1 MNDDIS
7 HTTPPEKQ
15 PPESLK
21 LRGRPRPVT
30 RFNRRLLVIV
40 TGISLLVMLTAFFY
54 ALDPE
59 KSRVEKQKELYNVT
73 AMEKTD
79 KLEALPKTYTE
90 YKPPQLGAPLPGELG
105 EAVLKT
111 EQRAGLAPLPAMT
124 IDQPFRSDHLLD
136 AMRSERIRQAQK
148 ALQAQEAP
156 VFFQLSQGKAARE
169 VSDPARGQ
177 LSESSAL
184 MKEAF
189 QQDIAPDNG
198 ISGAQDHKLNFLRSS
213 PKGTIY
219 NPHSLQDPV
228 SPYQVMAGTVIAASL
243 ITGLNSDLPGEI
255 IAQVTEPVYDTVT
268 GGYLL
273 IPQGSRLLGRYD
285 SVVAFGQDRAL
296 VVWQRLLL
304 PDGSSM
310 VLDNLPATDTAGFAG
325 LKDQVD
331 FHSWAL
337 IKGIGLSTILSIGGE
352 LAFQNTDSDLLKAVQ
367 RGSQDNINTAGQ
379 AIVERNLNIPP
390 TIRIRPGFPLRVI
403 VHKDIILRPY
413 VVEGRNND

>member
-59 KSRVEKQKELYNVT
+59 ESQAEKQKELYNVT
-73 AMEKTD
+73 ATEKTD
-79 KLEALPKTYTE
+79 KLEALPKTYTD

-156 VFFQLSQGKAARE
+156 VFFQLSQGKP
-169 VSDPARGQ
+169 SDPDRGQ
-177 LSESSAL
+177 LSEPSAL
-184 MKEAF
+184 MKEAPKV
-189 QQDIAPDNG
+189 APDNG
-198 ISGAQDHKLNFLRSS
+198 ISGAQDHKLDFLKTS

-219 NPHSLQDPV
+219 NAHSLQDPV

-285 SVVAFGQDRAL
+285 STVAFGQDRAL

-310 VLDNLPATDTAGFAG
+310 VLDNLPATDPSGFAG
-325 LKDQVD
+325 LTDQVD

-337 IKGIGLSTILSIGGE
+337 IKGTGLSTILSIGSE
-352 LAFQNTDSDLLKAVQ
+352 LAFQNTDSNLLKAVQ
-367 RGSQDNINTAGQ
+367 RGSQDNINKAGQ

-390 TIRIRPGFPLRVI
+390 TIKIRPGFPLRVI

-413 VVEGRNND
+413 VSEGGNND

>member
-1 MNDDIS
+1 
-7 HTTPPEKQ
+7 
-15 PPESLK
+15 
-21 LRGRPRPVT
+21 
-30 RFNRRLLVIV
+30 
-40 TGISLLVMLTAFFY
+40 
-54 ALDPE
+54 
-59 KSRVEKQKELYNVT
+59 
-73 AMEKTD
+73 
-79 KLEALPKTYTE
+79 
-90 YKPPQLGAPLPGELG
+90 G

-156 VFFQLSQGKAARE
+156 VFFQLSQGKP
-169 VSDPARGQ
+169 SDPDRGQ
-177 LSESSAL
+177 LSEPSAL
-184 MKEAF
+184 MKEAPKV
-189 QQDIAPDNG
+189 APDNG
-198 ISGAQDHKLNFLRSS
+198 ISGAQDHKLDFLKTS

-219 NPHSLQDPV
+219 NAHSLQDPV

-285 SVVAFGQDRAL
+285 STVAFGQDRAL

-310 VLDNLPATDTAGFAG
+310 VLDNLPATDPSGFAG
-325 LKDQVD
+325 LTDQVD

-337 IKGIGLSTILSIGGE
+337 IKGTGLSTILSIGSE
-352 LAFQNTDSDLLKAVQ
+352 LAFQNTDSNLLKAVQ
-367 RGSQDNINTAGQ
+367 RGSQDNINKAGQ

-390 TIRIRPGFPLRVI
+390 TIKIRPGFPLRVI

-413 VVEGRNND
+413 VSEGGNND